1 MCAVSLGT
9 SLAFLSFFTALARSF
24 DVITDPLMGWIS
36 DSTESKFGIEG
47 RRRPYMRVYA
57 PLIFDTTCLHR
68 STGQGNIVEEEC
80 KPSGYFLI
88 GICQIYSLLLSA
100 LTATLN

>member
-1 MCAVSLGT
+1 MVCFPSPYLICVQNMIDCSCMEAVTAVLPNLIVTVPICAVSLGT

-36 DSTESKFGIEG
+36 DSTKSQFGIEG

-57 PLIFDTTCLHR
+57 LLILITTC
-68 STGQGNIVEEEC
+68 
-80 KPSGYFLI
+80 
-88 GICQIYSLLLSA
+88 
-100 LTATLN
+100 